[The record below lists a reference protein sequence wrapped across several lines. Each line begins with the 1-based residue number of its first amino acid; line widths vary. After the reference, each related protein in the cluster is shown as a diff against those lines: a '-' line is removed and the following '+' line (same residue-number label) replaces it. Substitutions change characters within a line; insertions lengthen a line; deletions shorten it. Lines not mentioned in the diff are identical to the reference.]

1 MGRITRRKADGQA
14 FERDFNSTMGE
25 RYYVRRLPTPGIRYA
40 GISQPADF
48 ILIGN
53 FFNYV
58 EVKETAGDRFQL
70 SGLQQENEIRTF
82 IQEKEKL
89 KKNKLKCEVQY
100 WLVVNFLKKGIVAI
114 QGETAIDLIDNRKTL
129 QPDEWELFP
138 SLTELRE
145 EGLF

>member
-1 MGRITRRKADGQA
+1 M
-14 FERDFNSTMGE
+14 
-25 RYYVRRLPTPGIRYA
+25 
-40 GISQPADF
+40 
-48 ILIGN
+48 
-53 FFNYV
+53 
-58 EVKETAGDRFQL
+58 
-70 SGLQQENEIRTF
+70 
-82 IQEKEKL
+82 
-89 KKNKLKCEVQY
+89 QY